1 MYVAF
6 LIYSLSGIISKLAS
20 MHTFLS
26 LYYNLCFIGIICVLG
41 IYAFLW
47 QQVLKKIPLS
57 VAMSNKPIVLVL
69 GILWAV
75 LIFDEKITWKLFV
88 GIILILCGILI
99 IGVGQIND
107 EE

>member
-1 MYVAF
+1 MSVGYILCFA
-6 LIYSLSGIISKLAS
+6 GIIL
-20 MHTFLS
+20 
-26 LYYNLCFIGIICVLG
+26 ILG
-41 IYAFLW
+41 VYALLW

-57 VAMSNKPIVLVL
+57 IAMANKPIVLVL